1 MCRNVRYIVLL
12 FQLPVAL
19 LCACQRHDTDLVETR
34 HGTSRIEQVVEPVET
49 PSQELVT
56 IDSLMWRQPDSAL
69 ACLIPYFDT
78 CCRDAKF
85 CVSTTTSFNRH
96 YANLLLSELLY
107 KNDYAQ
113 TNRPALLQAVAYF
126 DSLVRQAPPFKGGGG
141 IKKDLSQN
149 DNLAF
154 LDARAHYINGVGYYE
169 NDSIVPACAEYLK
182 ALEVMESRFEEKELT
197 GHKAQ
202 FIALTYTRLTN
213 LFSDLYLPEQ
223 TVFFAQLSLSY
234 YSLFNAP
241 LGHIVWLSIEIG
253 SNYEIMEDY
262 DNAELYYNQGLDL
275 MTDTNNLAYRD
286 IAAHLTFLS
295 YKNVATKKS
304 SALKQLNSLM
314 ARSQS
319 EKEYLARCAVIG
331 EIYYHEK
338 QFDSSWIYLNKVF
351 QESQSIDSKKQA
363 AEWLVEIGKA
373 LGREDDIME
382 FASFLV
388 PFATQDEEKG
398 VIKSQ
403 LAELYNIYRRQEL
416 EHQHR
421 LKVKKQTRRAIGIVI
436 GFLLL
441 TFGILG
447 KYKRNKQSLEE
458 RIKEER
464 YAHEIK
470 QKALSKR
477 LKQSNEA
484 LRIQK
489 KETSDLAK
497 KMDLHRRQT
506 EWGHLDNFMNE
517 SICNDIVTA
526 LHSKQIKRE
535 AKSGSY
541 PELQL
546 SEAQLHE
553 LSVAVEKHFCG
564 FEKTLTD
571 LYPKISRKAINQC
584 LLYLLNL
591 EDVQIA
597 ALLSC
602 DYSTVKRRSAK
613 LKQAFGTEKELRQ
626 FVREFVL

>member
-1 MCRNVRYIVLL
+1 MVWIGIVV
-12 FQLPVAL
+12 FFVVA
-19 LCACQRHDTDLVETR
+19 ACNRPDNDLVETR
-34 HGTSRIEQVVEPVET
+34 HGTSPPTTIAST
-49 PSQELVT
+49 ELAC

-69 ACLIPYFDT
+69 ARLIPYFDT

-85 CVSTTTSFNRH
+85 CVSTTTTINRH

-113 TNRPALLQAVAYF
+113 TNRPTLLQAVHYF
-126 DSLVRQAPPFKGGGG
+126 DSLVREAPPFKGGGG
-141 IKKDLSQN
+141 IKKGHSQN
-149 DNLAF
+149 PNLAF

-169 NDSIVPACAEYLK
+169 NDSVVEACKEYMK
-182 ALEVMESRFEEKELT
+182 ALEVIENHYQEKELV

-202 FIALTYTRLTN
+202 FIALTYTRLTD
-213 LFSDLYLPEQ
+213 LFSDSYLPEQ
-223 TVFFAQLSLSY
+223 AVFFAQLSLSY

-241 LGHIVWLSIEIG
+241 LWHIAMILNEIG
-253 SNYEIMEDY
+253 SNYEIKGEY
-262 DNAELYYNQGLDL
+262 DNAELYYSQGLDL
-275 MTDTNNLAYRD
+275 LTDTNNLAYRD
-286 IAAHLTFLS
+286 IAAHLAFLS
-295 YKNVATKKS
+295 YKNEATKKS

-319 EKEYLARCAVIG
+319 DKEYLARCAVIG
-331 EIYYHEK
+331 EIYYYEK
-338 QFDSSWIYLNKVF
+338 QFDSAQIYLNRVF
-351 QESQSIDSKKQA
+351 QESTSENLKKQD
-363 AEWLVEIGKA
+363 AELLVEIFKA
-373 LGREDDIME
+373 QGRDSEIIE
-382 FASFLV
+382 YSNFLV
-388 PFATQDEEKG
+388 PFAIQDENRG
-398 VIKSQ
+398 TIKSQ

-421 LKVKKQTRRAIGIVI
+421 LKGKKQTRWAIGIVI

-447 KYKRNKQSLEE
+447 KYKRKKQSLEE
-458 RIKEER
+458 RIKEEQ

-470 QKALSKR
+470 QKALSER

-497 KMDLHRRQT
+497 KIDLQRRQT
-506 EWGHLDNFMNE
+506 EWRHLDNFMNE
-517 SICNDIVTA
+517 SICKDIVTA
-526 LHSKQIKRE
+526 LHGKQIKRE
-535 AKSGSY
+535 AKSDSY
-541 PELQL
+541 PELHL
-546 SEAQLHE
+546 SDAQLHE

-564 FEKTLTD
+564 FEKTLTN
-571 LYPKISRKAINQC
+571 LHPKISRNAMNQC

-602 DYSTVKRRSAK
+602 DYSTIKRRSAK
-613 LKQAFGTEKELRQ
+613 LKQVFGTEKELRQ
-626 FVREFVL
+626 FIREFVL